1 MPEVLKTKV
10 VVDAETKGVTQAAAA
25 VDKLTDEL
33 LQLAT
38 AQEQA
43 ASASQ
48 KIAEA
53 IRRVDASGDTAGEE
67 MRVLNGD
74 LDRVAATMQKTTQEA
89 KEYAVQLAGME
100 SATSEQVQEASKL
113 SAITR
118 DFADSQSQLNREL
131 HEGTQKSEASADAIK
146 QHAVAEERLT
156 LSLEE
161 GYVAQKSITDANQQY
176 ETGLKRLVL
185 EQEEN
190 HVAIK
195 STTDATIRHATAL
208 KQMDLEQDKAFVSTK
223 ALGQATQRLATEE
236 KQLEIGVSEAAI
248 AMKAQQSETLRL
260 AQAEVRAKNETRM
273 FGVEVG
279 KLKESLI
286 TAVAAGGVAG
296 LVFKGMSIIGDAFR
310 RGAEAAKEFQRQATE
325 TFSSLEEEVART
337 KAQVPELINS
347 HEELY
352 ESTVR
357 AARALGRGTLETQT
371 AIRKAMN
378 LGLEYDEAMK
388 AVAVSTDAARVAN
401 ADMTDTLVSGMSTVN
416 AYGTGVYDINEV
428 LDQYAYLVQ
437 NSNLETQDLIS
448 GMAKIISPAAEA
460 GVSLEEVAAAMIV
473 MNRQG
478 DDFKEIGDLLGNMLT
493 QIAVRGTQLSNAFV
507 DAAGMGFREFTAAGG
522 TLVEG
527 LILIEEHAEATGQ
540 SVSELAQGNSKFYRD
555 MLAGRGILEL
565 TGRHTSELAEAYEGA
580 NVAVG
585 TLDAQVA
592 EFEGTLYLATEE
604 MNSAK
609 DAAYAVEGSLT
620 KGLAMGFTN
629 AKTSLYDLI
638 NGISSGIASYRELN
652 AAIGE
657 SALTGTQG
665 VEIDSYL
672 TSLVD
677 VGGTEIEIAGEI
689 NDLRRE
695 AARLLLV
702 NLDISQEQL
711 ELELFLYHFQKNALA
726 GKKEELSIYQSISD
740 IDRLKDFDRMTEAQ
754 KEAYELQL
762 KQAEEAERKE
772 KAEQSALAVAEQRA
786 YWEGVIA
793 ERLAEQNAKLV
804 EAYETS
810 QSYIDNISGLQVE
823 LGIATDPEEIE
834 ELRRQLEEAGDA
846 IDTHYKKALID
857 GMIASMGFE
866 ESTIDLAV
874 RLGLLTE
881 EAGELQK
888 EFIGISIEIGKLAE
902 SKGFADLG
910 LEAQAIAA
918 QGVADGLW
926 SADEAI
932 AHFDPSN
939 WAEGV
944 TPGIA
949 RAEQGFMDPIIQVRI
964 PEEDEAKLTALEEQ
978 LVLITTSEWEAW
990 VNANVGQA
998 IIDVDDFG
1006 THTDIAARDRYMTIY
1021 VDYQV
1026 RGSSGDSPGGG
1037 DSEFATGGSMVVP
1050 AGYNN
1055 DDYLIGVSSG
1065 EYVNVTPSGQAPS
1078 GAGGINIEVINQFA
1092 TGVHNPSQVAA
1103 GASDGLYS
1111 ALEKAGLI

>member
-1 MPEVLKTKV
+1 MPEVSAKI

-146 QHAVAEERLT
+146 QHAVAEEKLT

-176 ETGLKRLVL
+176 ESGLKRLVL

-223 ALGQATQRLATEE
+223 ALGQATQQLATDE
-236 KQLEIGVSEAAI
+236 KRLELGVSDTAI
-248 AMKAQQSETLRL
+248 ALRAQQAETQRL
-260 AQAEVRAKNETRM
+260 AQAEVRARSETRL

-310 RGAEAAKEFQRQATE
+310 RGAEAAKEFQRQSTE

-337 KAQVPELINS
+337 KAQVPELMAS
-347 HEELY
+347 QDELY

-357 AARALGRGTLETQT
+357 AARSLGRGTLETQT

-378 LGLEYDEAMK
+378 LGLEYGEAMK

-401 ADMTDTLVSGMSTVN
+401 ADMTGTLVSGMSTVN

-460 GVSLEEVAAAMIV
+460 GVSLEEVTAAMIV

-478 DDFKEIGDLLGNMLT
+478 DDFREIGDLLGNMLT

-507 DAAGMGFREFTAAGG
+507 DAAGMGFREFTSAGG

-527 LILIEEHAEATGQ
+527 LILIEEHAEDTGQ

-565 TGRHTSELAEAYEGA
+565 TGRHTAELAEAYKGA

-592 EFEGTLYLATEE
+592 EFDGTLYLATEE

-609 DAAYAVEGSLT
+609 DAAYALEGSLT
-620 KGLAMGFTN
+620 KNLAVGLVE
-629 AKTSLYDLI
+629 AKTNLYDLVSGFSSSI
-638 NGISSGIASYRELN
+638 VAFDELSSAISGSDF
-652 AAIGE
+652 GE
-657 SALTGTQG
+657 G
-665 VEIDSYL
+665 VFQVRGVVSD
-672 TSLVD
+672 LVD
-677 VGGTEIEIAGEI
+677 WDAVDAEQQY
-689 NDLRRE
+689 NDLQRE
-695 AARLLLV
+695 AARLIRENNDLSLEGLEIKLKSIALKR
-702 NLDISQEQL
+702 NEKQAAQDELDAAKEKSDLEKDILTTKEKQL
-711 ELELFLYHFQKNALA
+711 NADKNFIALGKEAAALA
-726 GKKEELSIYQSISD
+726 L
-740 IDRLKDFDRMTEAQ
+740 
-754 KEAYELQL
+754 
-762 KQAEEAERKE
+762 EEALSEE
-772 KAEQSALAVAEQRA
+772 KALAVAENRMRV
-786 YWEGVIA
+786 EGQIA
-793 ERLAEQNAKLV
+793 DRISNQNENLL
-804 EAYETS
+804 EAYGTS
-810 QSYIDNISGLQVE
+810 KSYIDNISDLQIA
-823 LGIATDPEEIE
+823 LSLATDPEEIE
-834 ELRRQLEEAGDA
+834 EIKAQLEEASEA
-846 IDTHYKKALID
+846 INTHYKEALID
-857 GMIASMGFE
+857 AMIVDAGFS
-866 ESTIDLAV
+866 ESAIDLAV
-874 RLGLLTE
+874 NLGLITE
-881 EAGELQK
+881 EAGKLQK
-888 EFIGISIEIGKLAE
+888 DFIRINIEIDKLAVSE
-902 SKGFADLG
+902 GFKNLDLD
-910 LEAQAIAA
+910 AQAAAA
-918 QGVADGLW
+918 QNVANGIM
-926 SADEAI
+926 SANDAI
-932 AHFDPSN
+932 KYYTPAEWELGYQDAPSIVN
-939 WAEGV
+939 
-944 TPGIA
+944 
-949 RAEQGFMDPIIQVRI
+949 I
-964 PEEDEAKLTALEEQ
+964 PEADEAKLTALEEQ
-978 LVLITTSEWEAW
+978 LEAITITPWEAT
-990 VNANVGQA
+990 VQAITGQA
-998 IIDVDDFG
+998 MTDVADFSLSA
-1006 THTDIAARDRYMTIY
+1006 DIAARDRHMTIFVHY
-1021 VDYQV
+1021 KVG
-1026 RGSSGDSPGGG
+1026 GSSDDSTSRG

-1050 AGYNN
+1050 AGYSN

-1065 EYVNVTPSGQAPS
+1065 EYVNVTPAGQAPS

-1103 GASDGLYS
+1103 ASSDGLYS

>member
-10 VVDAETKGVTQAAAA
+10 VVDAEAKGVTQAASA

-43 ASASQ
+43 ASASS

-53 IRRVDASGDTAGEE
+53 IRRVDSSGDAAGEE
-67 MRVLNGD
+67 LRVLNGD
-74 LDRVAATMQKTTQEA
+74 LDRVAATMQKTAQEA
-89 KEYAVQLAGME
+89 KEYAVQVAGME
-100 SATSEQVQEASKL
+100 DATSEQVQEVSEL
-113 SAITR
+113 NAITR
-118 DFADSQSQLNREL
+118 NFADAQSELNREL
-131 HEGTQKSEASADAIK
+131 HEGTSKSEAAADAIK
-146 QHAVAEERLT
+146 QHAIAEERLT

-161 GYVAQKSITDANQQY
+161 GYVAQKSVTDANQAH
-176 ETGLKRLVL
+176 ESGLKRLVM
-185 EQEEN
+185 EQEESY
-190 HVAIK
+190 VAIK
-195 STTDATIRHATAL
+195 STTDATVRHATAM
-208 KQMDLEQDKAFVSTK
+208 KEMDLQQDKAFVSTR
-223 ALGQATQRLATEE
+223 ALNQATQGLATEE
-236 KQLEIGVSEAAI
+236 KRLEIGVSQATVKL
-248 AMKAQQSETLRL
+248 KAQQVETQRL
-260 AQAEVRAKNETRM
+260 AQAEIRARSETRL
-273 FGVEVG
+273 FGIEVG

-310 RGAEAAKEFQRQATE
+310 RGAEAAKEFQRQSTE

-337 KAQVPELINS
+337 KAQVPDLIAS

-378 LGLEYDEAMK
+378 LGLDYNDAME

-401 ADMTDTLVSGMSTVN
+401 ADMTDTLISGMSTVN

-460 GVSLEEVAAAMIV
+460 GVSLEEVTAAMIV

-478 DDFKEIGDLLGNMLT
+478 DDFREIGDLLGNMLT
-493 QIAVRGTQLSNAFV
+493 QIAVRGTQLSNAFEE
-507 DAAGMGFREFTAAGG
+507 AAGMGFREFTAAGG

-565 TGRHTSELAEAYEGA
+565 TGRHTAELAEAYDGA
-580 NVAVG
+580 QVAVG
-585 TLDAQVA
+585 TLDSQVA
-592 EFEGTLYLATEE
+592 EFTGTMYLATEE
-604 MNSAK
+604 MEAAK

-620 KGLAMGFTN
+620 KGLALGLIETKTN
-629 AKTSLYDLI
+629 LYDLI
-638 NGISSGIASYRELN
+638 SGFSTSILAFGELEGAVAETNRGVDLLFRIRGRISPI
-652 AAIGE
+652 
-657 SALTGTQG
+657 
-665 VEIDSYL
+665 
-672 TSLVD
+672 VD
-677 VGGTEIEIAGEI
+677 WDAVDAEQQY
-689 NDLRRE
+689 NDLQRE
-695 AARLLLV
+695 AAVLLEE
-702 NLDISQEQL
+702 NNNISLEALEIALKKYYYQQL
-711 ELELFLYHFQKNALA
+711 ALSGA
-726 GKKEELSIYQSISD
+726 KEELSIYQDISD
-740 IDRLKDFDRMTEAQ
+740 IDRIKDFDRMTEAQ

-762 KQAEEAERKE
+762 KQAEEAERIE
-772 KAEQSALAVAEQRA
+772 QAESDALVVAEQRA
-786 YWEGVIA
+786 YWEGIIA
-793 ERLAEQNAKLV
+793 ERLAEQNEKLV
-804 EAYETS
+804 AAYETS
-810 QSYIDNISGLQVE
+810 QSYIANVSDLQID

-834 ELRRQLEEAGDA
+834 ELTRQLEEAGKA
-846 IDTHYKKALID
+846 IDTHYKESLID
-857 GMIASMGFE
+857 AMIVSMGFK
-866 ESTIDLAV
+866 ESTVDLAV
-874 RLGLLTE
+874 KLGLITE

-888 EFIGISIEIGKLAE
+888 EFIGISIEIDKLAE
-902 SKGFADLG
+902 SKGFENLS

-926 SADEAI
+926 SAQEAI
-932 AHFDPSN
+932 DSFDPST

-949 RAEQGFMDPIIQVRI
+949 RAELGFIDPVVTVRI
-964 PEEDEAKLTALEEQ
+964 PEEDESKLTALEEQ

-990 VNANVGQA
+990 VKANVGQA
-998 IIDVDDFG
+998 IIDVDDFKA
-1006 THTDIAARDRYMTIY
+1006 HADIAAADRHMTIF

-1026 RGSSGDSPGGG
+1026 SGANNPNPGGEPP
-1037 DSEFATGGSMVVP
+1037 EFATGGSMVVP

-1065 EYVNVTPSGQAPS
+1065 EHVNVTPAGQTPS
-1078 GAGGINIEVINQFA
+1078 GGGGGISIEVINQFA
-1092 TGVHNPSQVAA
+1092 TGVHNPGLVAA
-1103 GASDGLYS
+1103 AAGDGLYS
-1111 ALEKAGLI
+1111 ALEKAGLV